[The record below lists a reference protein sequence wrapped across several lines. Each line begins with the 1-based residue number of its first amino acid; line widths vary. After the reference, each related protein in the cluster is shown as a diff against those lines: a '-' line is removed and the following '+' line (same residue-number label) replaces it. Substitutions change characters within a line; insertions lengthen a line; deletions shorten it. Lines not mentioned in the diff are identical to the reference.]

1 MQAARL
7 DAGKDCP
14 AVREVVNRKL
24 SQIGSILDRR
34 EGALLEGMGDGPGQ
48 GYMSASAHLMG

>member
-1 MQAARL
+1 M
-7 DAGKDCP
+7 
-14 AVREVVNRKL
+14 REVVNRKL